1 MHASMHVCRHTLT
14 QNMHPCIRVVVHPPA
29 RTSACTCSSPYLLTA
44 YLPNYLAH
52 RSKLAVDQT
61 ALCAQSSF
69 LICRESNMVWR
80 TVRFAVQVAVQ
91 IYVFNQIHVF
101 RYSRFRCH
109 GTCRA
114 IQPNHSDLGLVHVF
128 FLFFFNVAH
137 DMGMV
142 AFPTCQVRTF
152 GFQQQWPRLDPDTCQ
167 RGCQTE
173 CQPECQIECE
183 TECQNMCRIDWQTR

>member
-1 MHASMHVCRHTLT
+1 MGSRCICCIALTFQCARAPTSTHTHMQHILAQKTCAHIRACTYACLHICMHASMHVCSHTLT

-29 RTSACTCSSPYLLTA
+29 RTSACTCFKPYLLTA

-69 LICRESNMVWR
+69 LICRESNMIWR

-91 IYVFNQIHVF
+91 IYLFNQIHIF

-114 IQPNHSDLGLVHVF
+114 IQPNPFFFVF
-128 FLFFFNVAH
+128 FTKAS
-137 DMGMV
+137 
-142 AFPTCQVRTF
+142 
-152 GFQQQWPRLDPDTCQ
+152 
-167 RGCQTE
+167 
-173 CQPECQIECE
+173 
-183 TECQNMCRIDWQTR
+183 